1 MIQDEET
8 VKGGGQ
14 EEDTGRSRGL
24 GAHQHL
30 LKDVDALIGHRD
42 AVDLPYLVAHVQRR
56 LAVDHAAMH
65 DTGDDAAALLV
76 HLERDAL
83 QRGDTKGLGRH

>member
-1 MIQDEET
+1 M
-8 VKGGGQ
+8 GQ
-14 EEDTGRSRGL
+14 SRGL

-30 LKDVDALIGHRD
+30 LQDVHALVGNWH

-56 LAVDHAAMH
+56 LPVDHAAVH
-65 DTGDDAAALLV
+65 DASHDAAPLLV

-83 QRGDTKGLGRH
+83 RRGDTQVRRPPAQPVKRGREGR